1 MKHVA
6 VLGAGPAGSMA
17 AAQLASAGV
26 RTTLIDEKLPWEKP
40 CGGGV
45 TFKAYNQYP
54 FLRDNAAKTI
64 RQSSLTTPKAGTV
77 DMRLDQP
84 ILIYSRADLN
94 GLLFRR
100 AEQAGARFEQTRVLE
115 MRSNA
120 SGCTIRTAQG
130 NIEADACIAATGA
143 RNPLRNAGTEWTPD
157 DTMIALGY
165 WVECDRP
172 HIDIQFFE
180 KFEGYIWVFPRHG
193 HLSVG
198 ICGKGQSAQVL
209 RGWLE
214 RYMDEH
220 ALPYKGARFYAHMLP
235 ALASGS
241 WRKNRVAGEGWLA
254 AGDAAGFVDPITG
267 EGIYYAIRSGDL
279 AAQTLLSE
287 VRDKAEAYRQAIQS
301 DFAHDLYLGS
311 LLSRRVY
318 LGSFLFGAI
327 PDRMVQFTR
336 RSPKFR
342 AVMRDL
348 FAGTQGYADLSQ
360 RLWRNLSGTLRETAM
375 SFLHSDIATAATK
388 SS

>member
-26 RTTLIDEKLPWEKP
+26 RVTLIDEKLPWEKP

-45 TFKAYNQYP
+45 TFKAYSQYP
-54 FLRDNAAKTI
+54 FLRDEAGRTI
-64 RQSSLTTPKAGTV
+64 RQSSLTTPRAGTV

-84 ILIYSRADLN
+84 ILIYSRSQLN
-94 GLLFRR
+94 GLLFHR
-100 AEQAGARFEQTRVLE
+100 AGQAGAQFEQTRVLE
-115 MRSNA
+115 MRSHPG
-120 SGCTIRTAQG
+120 GCSIRTGAG
-130 NIEADACIAATGA
+130 TIEADACIVATGA
-143 RNPLRNAGTEWTPD
+143 RNPLRNAGTEWTPE

-165 WVECDRP
+165 YVECDRP

-198 ICGKGQSAQVL
+198 ICGKGQPAQTL
-209 RGWLE
+209 RAWLE

-220 ALPYKGARFYAHMLP
+220 GLAYQGARFYAHMLP

-241 WRKNRVAGEGWLA
+241 WRKNRIAGGGWLA

-279 AAQTLLSE
+279 AARTLLGDA
-287 VRDKAEAYRQAIQS
+287 RDKAAAYREAIQR

-318 LGSFLFGAI
+318 LGNFLFGAI

-342 AVMRDL
+342 AVMQDL

-375 SFLHSDIATAATK
+375 SFLHSHIATAASK

>member
-1 MKHVA
+1 M
-6 VLGAGPAGSMA
+6 LGAGPAGSMA

-45 TFKAYNQYP
+45 TFKAYSQYP
-54 FLRDNAAKTI
+54 FLRDGAAKTV
-64 RQSSLTTPKAGTV
+64 RQSSLTTPKAGTA

-84 ILIYSRADLN
+84 ILIYSRAELN
-94 GLLFRR
+94 GRLFRR
-100 AEQAGARFEQTRVLE
+100 AEQAGARFEQARVLE
-115 MRSNA
+115 MRS
-120 SGCTIRTAQG
+120 SGGGCSIRTATG
-130 NIEADACIAATGA
+130 AIEADACIVATGA
-143 RNPLRNAGTEWTPD
+143 RNPLRNAGTEWAQD

-165 WVECDRP
+165 YVEADRP

-180 KFEGYIWVFPRHG
+180 KFEGYVWVFPRHG

-198 ICGKGQSAQVL
+198 ICGKGKPAQTL
-209 RGWLE
+209 RAWLE

-220 ALPYKGARFYAHMLP
+220 GLVYKGAKFYAHMLP

-241 WRKNRVAGEGWLA
+241 WRKNRIAGEGWLA

-279 AAQTLLSE
+279 AAQTLLGE
-287 VRDKAEAYRQAIQS
+287 ARDKAAAYRDAIQR

-318 LGSFLFGAI
+318 LGDFLFGAI

-342 AVMRDL
+342 TVMQDL

-360 RLWRNLSGTLRETAM
+360 RLWRDLSGTLRETAM
-375 SFLHSDIATAATK
+375 SFLHSDIATAISK